1 MERGSSRLAKSVRKV
16 RQAEKTVEEKKE
28 SLNPVDVLDSLLRH
42 YLKLSLKETAKINEG
57 VETTVDKLCNLLAD
71 KELDAWLDV
80 FFQEYKKAIGI

>member
-1 MERGSSRLAKSVRKV
+1 MAKSVRKV
-16 RQAEKTVEEKKE
+16 RQAEKPVEEKKE
-28 SLNPVDVLDSLLRH
+28 RNPVDALDSLLRH

-71 KELDAWLDV
+71 KELDNWLDV